1 MDPLI
6 RVLDGK
12 VLDGWHRYQAALK
25 LKPRAAVDVYALGRR
40 KGRERHCFRRR
51 SEH

>member
-12 VLDGWHRYQAALK
+12 VLDGWHRYQAALSLNLVRK
-25 LKPRAAVDVYALGRR
+25 LMFMNWDEEQDGKS
-40 KGRERHCFRRR
+40 HCLRRR
-51 SEH
+51 PKP